1 MWLVDNAKTLP
12 GALMNAA
19 SAGWDMACR
28 LVGEC
33 RYGRPI
39 DREIGDMIGAA
50 TSTGAKQFAYVRY
63 DPDVSQAGLDTLG
76 LPHIKSADVQ
86 TLDSIDFIP
95 RSRKWAWPTR
105 QRM

>member
-1 MWLVDNAKTLP
+1 
-12 GALMNAA
+12 MNAA

-33 RYGRPI
+33 RFGRPI

-76 LPHIKSADVQ
+76 LPHVKSADVQ

-95 RSRKWAWPTR
+95 QIQAVGVAYAAAHVKTAEHLRGFL
-105 QRM
+105 